1 MNPCYSVILAIKLTE
16 KEKKKN
22 KYKGEF
28 MLAVVLSKLREKL
41 LNLNNVLRP
50 QVY

>member
-16 KEKKKN
+16 KEKKN